1 MSAELVTSIDLN
13 EAMIAISR
21 SLDDAHDD
29 LNLRAR
35 QWAEAE
41 REYRKSIPGEWLRVR
56 SEADERREK
65 LLADQAKARVE
76 SSTADLR
83 FARDV
88 ADAQRVA
95 ALELIRTLR
104 TQINAFQSIAAN
116 VRVEAELAGRYERT
130 G

>member
-13 EAMIAISR
+13 EAMIATSR
-21 SLDDAHDD
+21 SLDEAHDD

-56 SEADERREK
+56 SEADGRGEK

-76 SSTADLR
+76 SATADLR

-95 ALELIRTLR
+95 ASELIRTLR
-104 TQINAFQSIAAN
+104 ARLNAFQSIAAN